1 MLQWEGRKK
10 RKPPR
15 TPVKS
20 FSYKLSRPDGFKEGR
35 CGCYLIYSVCC
46 RCRINLTAAGNVAT
60 PAETEIACRMNG
72 YSLVYSRARF
82 VQLIDCV
89 VFLNEGMG
97 WVK

>member
-20 FSYKLSRPDGFKEGR
+20 FTNFLVLTVSRKG
-35 CGCYLIYSVCC
+35 VVA
-46 RCRINLTAAGNVAT
+46 RINLTATGNVAT
-60 PAETEIACRMNG
+60 PAETEIAGRMNG

-82 VQLIDCV
+82 VQ
-89 VFLNEGMG
+89 
-97 WVK
+97 